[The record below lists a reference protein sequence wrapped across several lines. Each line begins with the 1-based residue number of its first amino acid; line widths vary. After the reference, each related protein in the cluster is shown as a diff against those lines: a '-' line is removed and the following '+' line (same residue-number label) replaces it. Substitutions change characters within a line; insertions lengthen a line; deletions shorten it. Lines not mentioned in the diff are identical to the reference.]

1 VHNRAVGFFGKIIAA
16 YIKIRAQ
23 ILAWQPMNPYV
34 LNPLTLLKLIQNIER
49 RIEININNGNSKL
62 Q

>member
-16 YIKIRAQ
+16 YIKIMAQ
-23 ILAWQPMNPYV
+23 ILSWQPMNPYV
-34 LNPLTLLKLIQNIER
+34 LNPLILLKLIQNIER
-49 RIEININNGNSKL
+49 RIEIDINNGNSKL